1 MRFDRGKFLAQL
13 GRADYNTL
21 AMNFDRVRKLTN
33 LLKMLKGVKN
43 KQKMLSWLRENKDL
57 LRSMN
62 PQDLDLLR
70 ERAEYDEEGWQ
81 EILKGLLS

>member
-1 MRFDRGKFLAQL
+1 
-13 GRADYNTL
+13 
-21 AMNFDRVRKLTN
+21 MNFDRVRKLTN